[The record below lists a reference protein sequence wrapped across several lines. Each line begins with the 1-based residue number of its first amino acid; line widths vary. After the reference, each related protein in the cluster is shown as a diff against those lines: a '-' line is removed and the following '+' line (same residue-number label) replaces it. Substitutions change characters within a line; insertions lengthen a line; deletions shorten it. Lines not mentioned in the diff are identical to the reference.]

1 MTNINIKQY
10 VHNPD
15 NSLLLKGYKRGI
27 SVVVMGRDGRVNKG
41 RYKGVM
47 LWRYQR
53 VMLWRYQRVMLWR
66 LVIINLR
73 LIGKFFNK
81 DN

>member
-1 MTNINIKQY
+1 MTNINIKQS
-10 VHNPD
+10 VHNHD

-27 SVVVMGRDGRVNKG
+27 LVVVMGRDGEVNKG
-41 RYKGVM
+41 RYKGVI
-47 LWRYQR
+47 
-53 VMLWRYQRVMLWR
+53 LWR

-73 LIGKFFNK
+73 LIDKIFNK